1 MATIIEQAPLS
12 SSDYN
17 RTPVGQNIMFA
28 VSNNIIVA
36 NQIKVKFVAE
46 VHISSY
52 LPPVPGTTT
61 HLVGTFKT
69 TPNNAG
75 VGMFDFRPIIES
87 HVKADNLAK
96 VGTEYK
102 GTPTTTSRTHPI
114 HLIDKYSG
122 NDNVMR
128 YLFINFKV
136 EYLDQV
142 AASPTYNQLIQDQA
156 APSES
161 YKIFNGYLK
170 YTDKLDQIGV
180 DFGYNPSSLA
190 LSLPANK
197 FLTNASTT
205 QYANITDYGTLAFM
219 SI

>member
-12 SSDYN
+12 SPDYN

-28 VSNNIIVA
+28 VSNNLIVA

-87 HVKADNLAK
+87 
-96 VGTEYK
+96 
-102 GTPTTTSRTHPI
+102 
-114 HLIDKYSG
+114 
-122 NDNVMR
+122 M
-128 YLFINFKV
+128 
-136 EYLDQV
+136 
-142 AASPTYNQLIQDQA
+142 
-156 APSES
+156 
-161 YKIFNGYLK
+161 
-170 YTDKLDQIGV
+170 
-180 DFGYNPSSLA
+180 
-190 LSLPANK
+190 
-197 FLTNASTT
+197 
-205 QYANITDYGTLAFM
+205 
-219 SI
+219 